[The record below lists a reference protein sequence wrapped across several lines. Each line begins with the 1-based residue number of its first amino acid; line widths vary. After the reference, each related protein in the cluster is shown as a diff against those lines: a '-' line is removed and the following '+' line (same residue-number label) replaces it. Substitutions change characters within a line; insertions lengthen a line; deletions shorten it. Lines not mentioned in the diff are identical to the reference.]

1 MSILIKNLTKRFGAF
16 KAVDDISL
24 ELNTGDLVALLGP
37 SGSGKSTLLRMIGGL
52 EEADEGSVELS
63 GREATGLSALERN
76 VGFVFQ
82 HYALFRHMT
91 VAENIGFGLSVR
103 DRPKAYI
110 NKRVDE
116 LLHLVQL
123 QGYGARYPHQ
133 LSGGQRQRVAVARAL
148 APEPQ
153 VLLLDEPFGAL
164 DAKVRADLRRWVR
177 RLHDETGM
185 TTLFVTHD
193 QDEAMEVAKR
203 VVIMNA
209 GRIEQEGSPRDIF
222 DRPATQFVADFV
234 GEANSIEVTA
244 EEDGLAVWGPLR
256 FSISP
261 KIKKG
266 RRVKVYFRP
275 HDVYVTTVKESLQVP
290 ARISAERF
298 KGAFMELQIDLGDG
312 RNVVAHLPKGLSE
325 ASGFAPGKQVFV
337 GITGFHTFE
346 LPLISA

>member
-1 MSILIKNLTKRFGAF
+1 MSIDIKNLTKRFGDF
-16 KAVDDISL
+16 KAVDNVSL
-24 ELNTGDLVALLGP
+24 KLESGDLVALLGP

-52 EEADEGSVELS
+52 EEPDEGSVELS

-82 HYALFRHMT
+82 HYALFRHMS

-103 DRPKAYI
+103 KRPKAEI
-110 NKRVDE
+110 TRRVDE

-123 QGYGARYPHQ
+123 QGYGTRFPHQ

-203 VVIMNA
+203 VVIMNQ

-222 DRPATQFVADFV
+222 DKPATRFVADFV
-234 GEANSIEVTA
+234 GESNSIEVTA

-256 FSISP
+256 FSVGP
-261 KIKKG
+261 KVKKG
-266 RRVKVYFRP
+266 MRIRIYFRP
-275 HDVYVTTVKESLQVP
+275 NDVYVTSEKESLQVSGT
-290 ARISAERF
+290 ISAERF
-298 KGAFMELQIDLGDG
+298 KGAFIELKIDLGQG
-312 RNVVAHLPKGLSE
+312 HEILAHLPKGLSE
-325 ASGFAPGKQVFV
+325 ASGFTSGKKVFA
-337 GITGFHTFE
+337 GITGFHVFQMG
-346 LPLISA
+346 

>member
-1 MSILIKNLTKRFGAF
+1 MSIEIKHLTKRYGSF

-24 ELNTGDLVALLGP
+24 SLPTGDLVALLGP
-37 SGSGKSTLLRMIGGL
+37 SGSGKSTLLRMIAGL
-52 EEADEGSVELS
+52 EEADEGEVQLS

-103 DRPKAYI
+103 KKPKAEI
-110 NKRVDE
+110 QKRVSE

-123 QGYGARYPHQ
+123 QGYGERYPHQ

-177 RLHDETGM
+177 RLNDATGM

-209 GRIEQEGSPRDIF
+209 GHVEQEGSPREIF

-234 GEANSIEVTA
+234 GEANSIDVTA
-244 EEDGLAVWGPLR
+244 EDDGLAVWGPLR
-256 FSISP
+256 FSINP

-266 RRVKVYFRP
+266 SRLKLYFRP
-275 HDVYVTTVKESLQVP
+275 HDVYVTTENESLQVP

-298 KGAFMELQIDLGDG
+298 KGAFMELQIDLGHG
-312 RNVVAHLPKGLSE
+312 HSVVAHLPKGLSE

-346 LPLISA
+346 LAKA

>member
-1 MSILIKNLTKRFGAF
+1 MSIEIKNLTKRYGKF

-24 ELNTGDLVALLGP
+24 SLPTGDLVALLGP
-37 SGSGKSTLLRMIGGL
+37 SGSGKSTLLRMIAGL
-52 EEADEGSVELS
+52 EESDEGEVQLS

-103 DRPKAYI
+103 KKPKDEI
-110 NKRVDE
+110 HKRVDE

-123 QGYGARYPHQ
+123 QGYGSRYPHQ

-177 RLHDETGM
+177 RLHDATGM

-209 GRIEQEGSPRDIF
+209 GHVEQEGTPREIF

-234 GEANSIEVTA
+234 GEANSIEVVA
-244 EEDGLAVWGPLR
+244 EDDGLAVWGPLR
-256 FSISP
+256 FSINP

-266 RRVKVYFRP
+266 SKLKLYFRP
-275 HDVYVTTVKESLQVP
+275 HDVYVTTGKESLQVP
-290 ARISAERF
+290 ATISAERF
-298 KGAFMELQIDLGDG
+298 KGAFMELQIDLGG
-312 RNVVAHLPKGLSE
+312 GHNVVAHLPKGLSE

-346 LPLISA
+346 LAKS

>member
-1 MSILIKNLTKRFGAF
+1 MSIEIKNLTKRYGQF
-16 KAVDDISL
+16 KAVDNISL
-24 ELNTGDLVALLGP
+24 TLPTGDLVALLGP
-37 SGSGKSTLLRMIGGL
+37 SGSGKSTLLRMIAGL
-52 EEADEGSVELS
+52 EEADEGEVQLS

-91 VAENIGFGLSVR
+91 VAENIGFGLAVR
-103 DRPKAYI
+103 KKPKDEI
-110 NKRVDE
+110 TKRVTE

-123 QGYGARYPHQ
+123 QGYGSRYPHQ

-177 RLHDETGM
+177 RLHDATGM

-209 GRIEQEGSPRDIF
+209 GRVEQEGTPREIF

-256 FSISP
+256 FSIPP

-266 RRVKVYFRP
+266 ARLKVYFRP
-275 HDVYVTTVKESLQVP
+275 HDVYVTTEKESLQVP
-290 ARISAERF
+290 ATISAERF
-298 KGAFMELQIDLGDG
+298 KGAFMELNIDLGDG
-312 RNVVAHLPKGLSE
+312 KTVVAHLPKGLSE

-337 GITGFHTFE
+337 GITGFHTFV
-346 LPLISA
+346 LP